1 MLRVYVK
8 ISEGGAT
15 NGVLPARTPVYS
27 QQIHKGLPLA
37 SLALLGTKA
46 DFWILMCI
54 RICRTP
60 VAEPPPYGYVN

>member
-46 DFWILMCI
+46 DF
-54 RICRTP
+54 
-60 VAEPPPYGYVN
+60 